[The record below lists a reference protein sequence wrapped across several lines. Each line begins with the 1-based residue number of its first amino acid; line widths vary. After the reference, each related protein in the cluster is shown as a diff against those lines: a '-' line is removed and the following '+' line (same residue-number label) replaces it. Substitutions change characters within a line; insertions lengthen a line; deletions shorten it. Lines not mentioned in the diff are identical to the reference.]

1 MVHSLI
7 AFLATLAT
15 FGRVALTIVLGI
27 VLGWFLGYAAAKSG
41 LFERVFLSITQ
52 TLEAVPV
59 ITFFPIVLVFFVKSI
74 GGYVGTELAVDF
86 LVFTAVVWNI
96 WVGEYE
102 AIKTAPPSHLRMLL
116 RCLTSASGV
125 GLGTY
130 IYRSQCPGS
139 LVTS

>member
-1 MVHSLI
+1 MDIWSIALT

-59 ITFFPIVLVFFVKSI
+59 ITFFPIVLIFFVKSI
-74 GGYVGTELAVDF
+74 GGYIGTELAVDF

-102 AIKTAPPSHLRMLL
+102 PLRRHHNHSRMQL
-116 RCLTSASGV
+116 RC
-125 GLGTY
+125 
-130 IYRSQCPGS
+130 
-139 LVTS
+139 